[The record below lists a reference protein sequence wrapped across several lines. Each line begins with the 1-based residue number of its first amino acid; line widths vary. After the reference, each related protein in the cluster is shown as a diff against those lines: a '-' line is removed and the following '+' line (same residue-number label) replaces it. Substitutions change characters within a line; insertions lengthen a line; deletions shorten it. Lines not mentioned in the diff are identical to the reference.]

1 MKIAI
6 LSGKGG
12 TGKTLL
18 SVNLSAVAEN
28 SNYVDCDIEEPN
40 GHLFFKPLIST
51 REDVNVKI
59 PVVDHDKCTGCKE
72 CVNFCKFNALAYAKK
87 VLVFEDIC
95 HSCGGCMEVCPEDAI
110 SEVDRPIGKIEIG
123 SSQDVKAFTGKLNIG
138 EASGTPIIKALLEE
152 IEESDKITIID
163 APPGSACV
171 VMDTIRDVDYCVLV
185 AEPTEFGAHNL
196 NIVYELVTLFN
207 KPFGVVLNKTLD
219 GYNPSESFCISKGIK
234 ILGEIPYDKDLGDLN
249 SNSYIVARENSLYQK
264 KFKKILD
271 NITKEVE
278 KWSNF

>member
-123 SSQDVKAFTGKLNIG
+123 SSQDVKVFTGKLNIG

-278 KWSNF
+278 K

>member
-278 KWSNF
+278 K